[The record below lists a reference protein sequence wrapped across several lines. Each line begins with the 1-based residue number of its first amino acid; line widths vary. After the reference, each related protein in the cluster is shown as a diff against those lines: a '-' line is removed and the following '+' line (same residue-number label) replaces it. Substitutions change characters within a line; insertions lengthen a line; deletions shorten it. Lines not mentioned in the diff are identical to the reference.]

1 MSGMRRN
8 PRRKGSERAGS
19 RPLETNVLSSINEYM
34 ECVLSLSRSCLFCFF
49 WLLGS
54 EQTKN
59 LPGKSPVSVLEPC
72 RVDTKFGLWVS
83 ITIFKLFL
91 TFFWGG
97 GRGGGKEAISRG
109 RLSLFGAK

>member
-8 PRRKGSERAGS
+8 PRRKGSERAES
-19 RPLETNVLSSINEYM
+19 RPLKTNVLSSINEYM
-34 ECVLSLSRSCLFCFF
+34 ECVLSLSRSCLFWFF

-83 ITIFKLFL
+83 ILFLDSFL
-91 TFFWGG
+91 TFFGG
-97 GRGGGKEAISRG
+97 VKAARRRSPEGG
-109 RLSLFGAK
+109 

>member
-1 MSGMRRN
+1 MCSFSF
-8 PRRKGSERAGS
+8 PVVF
-19 RPLETNVLSSINEYM
+19 VL
-34 ECVLSLSRSCLFCFF
+34 FF

-83 ITIFKLFL
+83 ITFFKLFL

-109 RLSLFGAK
+109 RLSLFGAR